1 MKKAIAKLNMRLVK
15 NILVTKEDRN
25 AIIDSMNDTS
35 FSKSFIRSKKLNT
48 ELQSFKDYE
57 KCVTEQRMSNIE

>member
-35 FSKSFIRSKKLNT
+35 FSKSFTRSKNLNT

-57 KCVTEQRMSNIE
+57 KCVTEQRMSDIE

>member
-57 KCVTEQRMSNIE
+57 KCVTEQRMSDIE